1 MNRET
6 LYAWLEFAGWLLVM
20 LIIWLIAIFLF

>member
-6 LYAWLEFAGWLLVM
+6 LYACPEFAGWLLVM
-20 LIIWLIAIFLF
+20 FIIWLIAIFLF